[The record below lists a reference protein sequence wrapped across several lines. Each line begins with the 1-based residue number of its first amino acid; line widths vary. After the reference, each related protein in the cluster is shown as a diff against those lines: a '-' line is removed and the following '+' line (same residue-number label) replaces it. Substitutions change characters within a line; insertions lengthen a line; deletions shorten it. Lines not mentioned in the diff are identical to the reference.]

1 MGPSRGIGKV
11 CRPKKISLHLEFVG
25 SISNNPATMASEKRK
40 AVTDDRPSKKAKP
53 ADVKDEKKPK
63 EVREKKARNPQDN
76 DAGEKKPPA
85 KSILQQEDRAFPRGG
100 GSVLTPLEHKQI
112 KAQAE
117 RDVLLEQEQ
126 EDGEAAEGGKDDEPD
141 LFAEGAAA
149 AGKKQ
154 KKRKGKNFGD
164 VKVEGSGVKI
174 QGLSYKSL
182 VVGSTVLGRVTAI
195 TGRDVAL
202 ALPNNLTGYAP
213 IIAISDNLTAR
224 IQKLLDG
231 DGKQQ
236 DSDDEAED
244 VDLKKLFFIG
254 QWVRAVVTSTGTDPT
269 EKGAK
274 SKRHIELS
282 LDPGHVNGR
291 LSEDNFVT
299 NSTIQAS
306 VRSVEDHGI
315 IMDLGLPDA
324 SVRGFISKKDLGAAY
339 NLTQLEEGQVMLC
352 LVTGK
357 GSNGKVLKLCPD
369 PNKFSVTIPGNVK
382 LPVVSDAPTVDAFQP
397 GTAVEI
403 LVTESGGK
411 GVVGKIMGMLDVTA
425 DAIHSEAFAEE
436 DMVKK
441 YKIGSKIKAR
451 IIYGLPQDDGV
462 RRVGVSI
469 LDHALS
475 LIPPPTK
482 LAENSTSKNK
492 TQAAEL
498 DQALALSS
506 TVEDAKVT
514 RVSADRGIYLS
525 LPGKS
530 SKDQTSVAF
539 AHISQISDK
548 RIDSISLSGPYKVDS
563 VHKVRIVSYNPIDN
577 IYYVSLKQ
585 SILDQTF
592 LRLEDLTVGEIVK
605 GTVAKLILGGAK
617 GVTGVLVK
625 LSESITGLVPE
636 QHLSD
641 AHLSHPERKF
651 REGLTVKG
659 RILSVDID
667 KRQVRLTL
675 KKTLVDAE
683 GDASVWSS
691 YTGLKPGMES
701 QGTIINLLSNGA
713 AVQFYGDV
721 RAWLP
726 VAEMSETFIED
737 PTKHFRLG
745 QTVNVKIVSVTPE
758 TREMKVTCKDSGDFT
773 SEQQQAWDETTG
785 GALVTGSVTS
795 KTADSVLLD
804 LDNGLKGVLKID
816 HLVDGSAA
824 KGESA
829 LKRIR
834 VGQSLSNLVVLDTL
848 DRSRTVQ
855 LSNKSG
861 LLADAQAGTLIKS
874 FDDAQEGR
882 KVHGFVR
889 NVTPDAVYVEF
900 ANGVVGLLPKSQI
913 SSELAAK
920 PEFGLRKDQTLHL
933 WVSGRDNLRQRF
945 LLSMREVGAVTSQP
959 AKAAKAAVS
968 QDAANPTD
976 TSVATV
982 ADFSLGK
989 VTKACVVSVKSTQVN
1004 VRLADNVQGRID
1016 VSEAFDSWEEIANK
1030 AVPLSKFKPGDLVD
1044 VKILGI
1050 HDARNHRFL
1059 PISHRQGKVP
1069 VFELSAKKSRIESGD
1084 ESLLSFDT
1092 VKQGQSCLA
1101 FLNNHADNCVWV
1113 NLSPNVRG
1121 RVALMDLSDDVGQLQ
1136 NVENRFR
1143 TGCALKV
1150 KVKSIDI
1157 AANRL
1162 DLSARQNEGS
1172 TGPTKLKDLTPGM
1185 VLPARV
1191 TKVSERSVLVEIS
1204 DNLAGPVPLVELSDD
1219 YDQASTSQYNKNDIV
1234 RVCVLGVDLPNKRA
1248 FLSLRPSKVLSSSL
1262 PVKDTQITDVSQLKA
1277 GDIVRGFVKQV
1288 ADKGVFV
1295 ALGARADALVRISD
1309 LSDQYIKDW
1318 QSIFEIDQLVK
1329 GRVLSVDTVSKQVQL
1344 SLKKSHVDKNYTP
1357 PHSIDDLKV
1366 GMVVTGKVR
1375 KVEDFGA
1382 FVDIDNTMPRL
1393 SGLCHRSEVAAK
1405 RVEDVRTLYSAGDVV
1420 KAKVLDVNV
1429 EKRKIS
1435 LGLKASY
1442 FTNTEEEDD
1451 QSDDSDVEMEDG
1463 GVDVDSDDSEEID
1476 VSGGV
1481 DLENVQDMDDSEND
1495 DADAMDVDAE
1505 PIAKSGK
1512 GLKTG
1517 GFDWTGDS
1525 LNALDN
1531 GAVSESEH
1539 EGTSSKKRK
1548 RNKPEIKVDMTGNL
1562 DEDGPKSVSDFERQ
1576 LLGQPNNSDLWI
1588 RYMSFQVQL
1597 GEIQKARD
1605 IAERALRTIHIREGE
1620 EKLNIWLAWLRLEVN
1635 YSDDDQVD
1643 EVFKQACQVQ
1653 DPLEMHEKMV
1663 SIYIDHGKND
1673 KAEAVF
1679 EKIVANKVNRASPD
1693 VWMNYA
1699 TFLMRTMDA
1708 PVKAR
1713 ALLSKALQ
1721 SVPSREH
1728 RQLTANFAGLEFR
1741 SENGDAERGRT
1752 IFEGLTD
1759 EWPKWTSGWDMW
1771 LNIEKS
1777 RIASAQGA
1785 DAKKEAREKTRVLF
1799 GRIAAQKMKKRRA
1812 KMVFKQWLEF
1822 EEQEGTEKHIADVKQ
1837 AAQEYVEKLQ
1847 ARGGD
1852 EDL

>member
-1 MGPSRGIGKV
+1 
-11 CRPKKISLHLEFVG
+11 
-25 SISNNPATMASEKRK
+25 MASVKRK
-40 AVTDDRPSKKAKP
+40 AVTDDRPSKKSKP
-53 ADVKDEKKPK
+53 ADVKEGKKPK
-63 EVREKKARNPQDN
+63 EAREKMARKPQEDE
-76 DAGEKKPPA
+76 AGEKKPPA

-126 EDGEAAEGGKDDEPD
+126 EDGEAAEGGKDDEPA
-141 LFAEGAAA
+141 LFTEGPS
-149 AGKKQ
+149 AGKK
-154 KKRKGKNFGD
+154 KKRKDGRKSFGD

-213 IIAISDNLTAR
+213 IINISDSLTAR
-224 IQKLLDG
+224 IQKLLDE
-231 DGKQQ
+231 DSKPQ
-236 DSDDEAED
+236 DNDEDDAED

-254 QWVRAVVTSTGTDPT
+254 QWVRAVVTLTGTEPT
-269 EKGAK
+269 EKGMK

-282 LDPGHVNGR
+282 LDPGHVNGG
-291 LSEDNFVT
+291 LSEDNFVP

-315 IMDLGLPDA
+315 IMDLGLPDGN
-324 SVRGFISKKDLGAAY
+324 VRGFISKKDLGSAY
-339 NLTQLEEGQVMLC
+339 SLTQLEEGQIMLC

-382 LPVVSDAPTVDAFQP
+382 LPIVNEAPTVDAFQP

-411 GVVGKIMGMLDVTA
+411 GVVGKVMGMLDVTA
-425 DAIHSEAFAEE
+425 DAIHSEAFNEE

-441 YKIGSKIKAR
+441 YKIGSKTKAR

-469 LDHALS
+469 LDHALT
-475 LIPPPTK
+475 LTPPPTK
-482 LAENSTSKNK
+482 LAENSTAKIK
-492 TQAAEL
+492 TQSTEL
-498 DQALALSS
+498 DQPLALSAI
-506 TVEDAKVT
+506 VEDAKVT
-514 RVSADRGIYLS
+514 RISADRGIYLH

-530 SKDQTSVAF
+530 TKDQPSVAF

-548 RIDSISLSGPYKVDS
+548 RIDSISASGPYKVDS
-563 VHKVRIVSYNPIDN
+563 VHKARIISYNPIDN

-592 LRLEDLTVGEIVK
+592 LRLEDLTVGEVVK

-625 LSESITGLVPE
+625 LSESITALVPE
-636 QHLSD
+636 MHLSD

-651 REGLTVKG
+651 REGLSVKA

-683 GDASVWSS
+683 GDQSVWSS
-691 YTGLKPGMES
+691 YTNLKPGMQS

-726 VAEMSETFIED
+726 VAEMSETFIEA
-737 PTKHFRLG
+737 PEKHFRLG
-745 QTVNVKIVSVTPE
+745 QTVNVKIVSVSPE
-758 TREMKVTCKDSGDFT
+758 TREMKVSCKDSGDF
-773 SEQQQAWDETTG
+773 SAEQQEAWDEITG
-785 GALVTGSVTS
+785 GAIVTGSVTS
-795 KTADSVLLD
+795 KTADSVLVD
-804 LDNGLKGVLKID
+804 LDNGLRGVIKIG

-834 VGQSLSNLVVLDTL
+834 VGQSLANLVVLDTL
-848 DRSRTVQ
+848 DRSQTVL
-855 LSNKSG
+855 LSNKPG
-861 LLADAQAGTLIKS
+861 LLADAQAGIFIKS

-882 KVHGFVR
+882 KVHGFIR

-900 ANGVVGLLPKSQI
+900 ANGTVGLLPKSQI

-920 PEFGLRKDQTLHL
+920 PEFGMRKDQTLNL
-933 WVSGRDNLRQRF
+933 WVSGRDTLRQRF
-945 LLSMREVGAVTSQP
+945 LLSMREVAAATSQS
-959 AKAAKAAVS
+959 AKSTKTAVS
-968 QDAANPTD
+968 QTAGNPTD
-976 TSVATV
+976 SSVTKV
-982 ADFSLGK
+982 TDFSLGK
-989 VTKACVVSVKSTQVN
+989 ITKACVVSVKATQVN

-1030 AVPLSKFKPGDLVD
+1030 SVPLSKFKPGDLVD

-1059 PISHRQGKVP
+1059 PISHREGKVP
-1069 VFELSAKKSRIESGD
+1069 VFELSAKKERIQAGD

-1101 FLNNHADNCVWV
+1101 FINNHADNCVWV

-1143 TGCALKV
+1143 TGSALKV
-1150 KVKSIDI
+1150 KVKSVDI
-1157 AANRL
+1157 ATNRL
-1162 DLSARQNEGS
+1162 DLTARQNEGT
-1172 TGPTKLKDLTPGM
+1172 TGPLKLKDLTPGM

-1191 TKVSERSVLVEIS
+1191 TKVSERSVMVEIS

-1219 YDQASTSQYNKNDIV
+1219 YEQANTSQYSKNDIV

-1329 GRVLSVDTVSKQVQL
+1329 GRVLSVDATSKQVQL

-1357 PHSIDDLKV
+1357 PLSIDDLKA
-1366 GMVVTGKVR
+1366 GMFVTGKVR

-1435 LGLKASY
+1435 LGLKAGY
-1442 FTNTEEEDD
+1442 FTNAEEEDD
-1451 QSDDSDVEMEDG
+1451 QSEDSDVEMDDG
-1463 GVDVDSDDSEEID
+1463 GVEVADDESDDEADVD
-1476 VSGGV
+1476 GGV
-1481 DLENVQDMDDSEND
+1481 DLENVQDMEDSDDD
-1495 DADAMDVDAE
+1495 DIDAMDVDAE
-1505 PIAKSGK
+1505 PTLKSGG

-1635 YSDDDQVD
+1635 YSDDEQVD

-1653 DPLEMHEKMV
+1653 DSLEMHEKMV

-1679 EKIVANKVNRASPD
+1679 EKIVANKAFRASPD

-1699 TFLMRTMDA
+1699 TFLMRTMDEPA
-1708 PVKAR
+1708 KAR

-1777 RIASAQGA
+1777 RIGSAQGA
-1785 DAKKEAREKTRVLF
+1785 EAKKEAVDKTRTLF

-1852 EDL
+1852 EDM